1 MNDLLKAF
9 FGAIGVALLAAGC
22 MVGPEYQKPPVS
34 VSDDWVGMTVG
45 ELPTGPD
52 VDYAEWWRTFDDPVL
67 NDLIEIAYRQNL
79 SLEVSG
85 LRVVQA
91 IAQRGIAIGQLYPQ
105 QQEAGLAYAR
115 QTLSENTAQFAPFI
129 DPSFGQWTLAPL
141 GAAWEIDLWG
151 RFRRGIE
158 SSDADLVASLYN
170 YQDTLVSL
178 MAEVATTYVQI
189 RTLQEQLEVAR
200 HNVGLQ
206 KGSVDIVQS
215 RFDYGAVTEL
225 DLAQSRSL
233 LRDTQSLIPGIQA
246 SVRQAQDR
254 LCVLLGIP
262 PKDLDTL
269 LTGPKVIPPSPP
281 DVVVGLPAEL
291 LRGRPDVRRA
301 ERDVAAQ
308 SARIGIAASDFYPRF
323 QLVGDLSLQA
333 EDFSDMFQGSSFAAF
348 GGPSFQWA
356 ILNYGRIVNNVRVQ
370 DAVFQQEVRLYED
383 TVLRAQQ
390 EVQDAMAG
398 YLGAQRQVEF
408 LELAVAD
415 SARAVELSEFQYREG
430 ATDYTRVLLSQ
441 QFLLQEQARLVS
453 TRGSVALNL
462 VSLHRSLGGG
472 WQFRQGDALIRPDTR
487 EEMEERIHWG
497 DLLDTEQ
504 DYRDIDAAD
513 ESEQKSFRWWWPQW

>member
-1 MNDLLKAF
+1 MRDARILPLL
-9 FGAIGVALLAAGC
+9 LLAALTGGC
-22 MVGPEYQKPPVS
+22 MVGPDYTKPTA
-34 VSDDWVGMTVG
+34 TVADAWIESNMG
-45 ELPTGPD
+45 ELPMTSD

-67 NDLIEIAYRQNL
+67 NALMERAYAQNL
-79 SLEVSG
+79 SLEVAG
-85 LRVVQA
+85 LRVIQA
-91 IAQRGIAIGQLYPQ
+91 IAARGIAIGQLYPQ

-115 QTLSENTAQFAPFI
+115 QRISENTAGFVPFI
-129 DPSFGQWTLAPL
+129 DPTFDQWTLTPL

-158 SSDADLVASLYN
+158 AADADLLGSLYN

-178 MAEVATTYVQI
+178 LAEVATTYVQI
-189 RTLQEQLEVAR
+189 RTLQEQLDVAR

-206 KGSVDIVQS
+206 TRSVEIVQS

-233 LRDTQSLIPGIQA
+233 LYDTQSLIPQVRA
-246 SVRQAQDR
+246 SLRQAQDR
-254 LCVLLGIP
+254 LCVLLGMP
-262 PKDLDTL
+262 PQELDAL
-269 LTGPKVIPPSPP
+269 LTGPETIPSAPP
-281 DVVVGLPAEL
+281 DVVVGIPAEL
-291 LRGRPDVRRA
+291 LRARPDVRRA

-308 SARIGIAASDFYPRF
+308 SAQIGIAASDFYPRF
-323 QLVGDLSLQA
+323 QLVGDISLQA
-333 EDFSDMFQGSSFAAF
+333 ETFGDMFKSGSFAAF
-348 GGPSFQWA
+348 GGPQFRWA

-370 DAVFQQEVRLYED
+370 DAVYQQQVRVYED

-415 SARAVELSEFQYREG
+415 SARAVDLSEFQYREG

-441 QFLLQEQARLVS
+441 QFLLEEQSRLVA

-462 VSLHRSLGGG
+462 VTLHRSLGGG
-472 WQFRQGDALIRPDTR
+472 WQFHQGEALIRPDTR
-487 EEMEERIHWG
+487 EEMADRVHWG
-497 DLLDTEQ
+497 DLLETQEEND
-504 DYRDIDAAD
+504 DIEAAD
-513 ESEQKSFRWWWPQW
+513 ESEQDSFRFWLPEW